1 MLRKRAAHQKKVASA
16 VRVLQTTTGV
26 NVLMAMILAGFSKSD
41 ITDKIMRQQVR
52 CRLALMGITDNNQRE
67 VFFVDV
73 DKAPSLSDFT
83 SDKDASLSTTSAS
96 SSSAP
101 TNPKPKTKQ
110 IRPTASAVQQRRVGN
125 LAAKKHKSDAHKAA
139 IRQFDAEKKKPDG
152 MSIRQVHDVIASKYE
167 TCPSIATISRYVA
180 HGLVNVSSMKMGPE
194 GHVSAQ
200 AYKNLCQAYSSLVPI
215 NQMNA
220 CAGDNSRKMLIPM
233 LMKTFDI
240 GTIDAT
246 GLLNHV
252 VRDTAI
258 DINAVRLNCAEDRR
272 IRWTTYQ
279 NLALWFDS
287 WEAFY
292 RLWVRD
298 NQRNRRAHH

>member
-52 CRLALMGITDNNQRE
+52 CRLALMGVTDNNQRE